1 MSTTVQDL
9 DTFAA
14 WWDYIKTDSPALKL
28 RYFLRNYQTICPS
41 VPGGGGVQGM
51 LVFMKER
58 GYLSHCR
65 GQDPAKEPIGN
76 WILKEAP
83 GETQQFEILF
93 RVDPNTPTVNGV
105 RRGVPSI
112 CVCLAIVDSQ
122 GSGNF
127 TPF

>member
-9 DTFAA
+9 DTFDL

-51 LVFMKER
+51 LVFMKEL
-58 GYLSHCR
+58 GYLSHYN
-65 GQDPAKEPIGN
+65 GNNPADSPVGCWTLREREN
-76 WILKEAP
+76 EA
-83 GETQQFEILF
+83 ERFEILF

-112 CVCLAIVDSQ
+112 CVCLAIVDGQ
-122 GSGNF
+122 GNGNF